1 MVSSIERFH
10 CIQDSQL
17 GPNGVLYREVPLYVV
32 GTVNSVLIKAVR
44 EVSFIQSALIKEV
57 PLYTP
62 IHTPPLYP
70 HTYTSPIPPYIHLPY
85 LLSAEVDGGWQYQ
98 IAVVADP
105 DTNSKVGDKDL
116 WRSYLLKGRVN
127 VVATGSGGYSVSVTW
142 DKDLVSESV

>member
-1 MVSSIERFH
+1 MVRTVNSVSLKRLERCPLFRVPFIKRFH
-10 CIQDSQL
+10 CI
-17 GPNGVLYREVPLYVV
+17 PPYIHIP
-32 GTVNSVLIKAVR
+32 
-44 EVSFIQSALIKEV
+44 
-57 PLYTP
+57 YTP
-62 IHTPPLYP
+62 IHTHPLYP
-70 HTYTSPIPPYIHLPY
+70 HTYTSLIPPYIHLSY